1 MKTFI
6 LKTLLFLSLILCS
19 QISNAQIY
27 YYQVYNS
34 QTIENTDST
43 CIRYKLANTAI
54 EVNFD
59 NDLITLYTNSGSIRY
74 SMLGFGDPD
83 DEDKIVEPNGKCI
96 YICVYDEYLNSRKKI
111 TIKLNNTTN
120 FGFILFEDKK
130 NNQNIKYN
138 VKLIE

>member
-6 LKTLLFLSLILCS
+6 FKTLLFLSLILYS

-43 CIRYKLANTAI
+43 CIRYKLTNTTI

-59 NDLITLYTNSGSIRY
+59 NDLITLYTNGGSIRY

-83 DEDKIVEPNGKCI
+83 DEDKIVEANGKRI